1 MTYFKVVNRQTRQ
14 AQIFTNDELN
24 TFLSKNNFNDYAIS
38 RTLSPKDKAFNDVV
52 DTILV
57 SSFSLAIIVLTTELI
72 TRIF

>member
-1 MTYFKVVNRQTRQ
+1 MTYFKVVNRETRQ

-24 TFLSKNNFNDYAIS
+24 TFLSKNSFNDYAIS